1 MKHKCSLKRFLSL
14 LLAMGIIIAS
24 ALPSTGQRVLAADA
38 SASAAESLVAHY
50 KFDGNFKDT
59 SSDSTGTAEGGA
71 APTLTSDSV
80 RGQVMKSGSGF
91 SWIKTSNPLY
101 EQEGLDGFT
110 VGAWVKANA
119 VDTFNGIWSF
129 ASGNG
134 NTNGFF
140 GMSTNGSLYFND
152 NPSNPTYQDMKEF
165 GGTITV
171 GDWAYITVVMDEE
184 KISMY
189 KDGLLAKELIP
200 STPSDSFLV
209 GEGAPYMLNFVS
221 QQQFLYFGT
230 ASPHYWASGDFYL
243 DDLKVYDKALSGVE
257 VLGEY
262 LADVVTAQAFVDAD
276 SEALTLPESVI
287 DNLELPATGSSGYT
301 TITWSSGN
309 KAVIEDDGTVTR
321 PSAETTV
328 ELTANV
334 SLGQA
339 RKTKTISVKVPASDD
354 SSDLAY
360 YKEQLSLRA
369 GYIAS
374 DLSLPTSIGKAEIS
388 WGSSNGSVLTVVDG
402 TAKVTRPADTNAKVT
417 LKATLSLG
425 TATETKEFSLV
436 VLAQGANVA
445 TYVSND
451 PALSTESL
459 KGQAGGMKIAA
470 EEEDGSY
477 AVLHKNQPIMYTAL
491 GAKAYAAPA
500 LFRMADG
507 TFGLVAGDGGSNG
520 TILLYTSD
528 DLIDYAN
535 ERQVTLPGLSSIQKL
550 SCVYDLTEKQY
561 LLYAEDQSGVVHTY
575 TSSDLTDFAST
586 ETPAGFSFAAVQNAP
601 SDAVWASELALTQ
614 AEYDKLTAKFTNP
627 YNTELTGKV
636 PEEVTVA
643 VGGDAEAALDAA
655 VGSLN
660 ATYSNGETAT
670 YTVRWN
676 VDDLEEVDTSR
687 PGNEY
692 TIRGTIGGSTYY
704 TEALEPLI
712 EERADPCIAYDAKR
726 DCYYFTA
733 TYPLNGKD
741 GADGNDRLVIRKADT
756 IEGLATAEE
765 YVIWDESEVVG
776 FEQFIWAPEL
786 RYIGGSWY
794 FLSTAALDGTGY
806 SFNLRPFLMKC
817 NNPDDITNPES
828 RGEPQRIKL
837 KAGDTSGLGAM
848 SLDMTY
854 FEVGGKAYY
863 AWADFTRNQANP
875 NGVSSIYLASV
886 DPSDP
891 TQLTSNC
898 VVIAVPEYSWEV
910 QRFVVNEGPSVLLHD
925 GKVYM
930 TFSASGTGSEY
941 CIGLLTADA
950 NADLLNPASWTKTPY
965 PIMTS
970 GDFNDELCGPG
981 HNSFT
986 VNEAGDPVIVYH
998 ARPTVLHQY
1007 HSGDPLYDACRYA
1020 YVKPVFFD
1028 SEGVPV
1034 LNMSDEEFVKGG
1046 TSVEVTLKVEGEAQE
1061 AEPVLEYN
1069 FDEPLQADT
1078 AADSAGSNDAT
1089 LVGGQY
1095 VDDPDYGQV
1104 LYLDGDTS
1112 VGGHDSYL
1120 EFPQGF
1126 FDDMDSMTISMDVNK
1141 VTRTGYTFTFAVGQD
1156 RNAYLIFNLTPTE
1169 FKLAITTGSYSTEQ
1183 TASWNGAYPN
1193 NSRTWVNMKL
1203 VITPDRLSIY
1213 RNGELVAENRE
1224 ISISIS
1230 NLGDNLKAYLGKSF
1244 YDEDLYFRGYFDNVK
1259 VYNYAMSDWEIQ
1271 TAYAQE
1277 EATRLAM
1284 LGDVRRVADTF
1295 EIPDADDIRG
1305 NITLPAQKDGVSI
1318 SWTSSNEDVIST
1330 AVVEHEGYDSTPAG
1344 VVTRG
1349 ETDKTVT
1356 LTAVFSKD
1364 GQQSVTKTYDVVV
1377 KAKAEPVSEEDYVGY
1392 LFVHFTGNEAAASHE
1407 QTYFSIST
1415 DGLHWTDLNDN
1426 QPVLTSTIGE
1436 SGLRDHYIA
1445 RSPEGDRY
1453 FMIATDLSI
1462 YHNAGNWAGAG
1473 SDGSH
1478 GIVVWESDDLVHW
1491 SEPWIAEIAPENA
1504 GCTWAPEFIYDEI
1517 TGEYVVY
1524 WSATT
1529 IELNENE
1536 EITQEYE
1543 NHAIYYA
1550 KTRDFRTFT
1559 EPVLYHAGGND
1570 SNGVR
1575 IKVIDSTM
1583 IEDDGKY
1590 YRYTKNE
1597 SRGIIE
1603 IDVADSVLGTFTPIE
1618 STTLSTT
1625 LPDQQG
1631 AVEGPI
1637 IFKLNEKDAEGN
1649 DQWCLMVDR
1658 FARGQ
1663 GYYPLIT
1670 TDLASGEFTL
1680 LNDGDFT
1687 MPSKYRH
1694 GYVMPITAAEY
1705 DALQSAFGGED
1716 YVSTQKLQEMIE
1728 AAEAIDV
1735 SLLTE
1740 ESAAALAAGIAA
1752 AEEALEGG
1760 FATTAAADAAAAA
1773 LQDILD
1779 DLTYLLTRLE
1789 VTPPTK
1795 TTYTQ
1800 GEPLDITGMVVT
1812 AIYADGST
1820 ANVTANFTVSGYHA
1834 QTTGTQT
1841 VTVTYTET
1849 GVTKTATFTVTVQA
1863 AGEEPVAVTGVT
1875 LNTGATELTVGQ
1887 SMLLIATV
1895 KPDNA
1900 TNQAVRWTS
1909 SDSDVATVDS
1919 DGTVKAVAA
1928 GEAIITVTTKDGGK
1942 TATCTV
1948 IVTEIPV
1955 TTYTLTV
1962 AGGSGSGSYEA
1973 GAQVTITANAPETG
1987 MRFKA
1992 WEAEGITLTDPTANP
2007 LTITMPEGDV
2017 TLTATY
2023 EKIPE
2028 TVTTHTVTL
2037 NANGGTVTPSTL
2049 TVEDGETTVLP
2060 TPYRAGSYRF
2070 LGWFDASG
2078 KQYTAFTPITEDVT
2092 LTARWQ
2098 YTGGSHGDP
2107 VEPSKPVEEP
2117 EEQPEQPATSYSD
2130 VKPADWY
2137 AEAVAFVSE
2146 NGLMDGVGGGRF
2158 NPDGAVTRAM
2168 VWTVLARMAG
2178 EDTNGGATWYS
2189 KAQEWAMRTGVSD
2202 GTNPTASITREQ
2214 LAAMLYRYEG
2224 SPAVSGDLSAYPDAN
2239 EVSDWAVD
2247 AMVWATEEGV
2257 INGIGGKLSPKTG
2270 ATRAQLATMLMR
2282 FCQW

>member
-1 MKHKCSLKRFLSL
+1 MKRKSGLMRFLSL
-14 LLAMGIIIAS
+14 MLAMGTVLAS
-24 ALPSTGQRVLAADA
+24 VLPSAGQRVLAVGA
-38 SASAAESLVAHY
+38 SSSAAESLVAHY
-50 KFDGNFKDT
+50 KFDGDFKEAGGT
-59 SSDSTGTAEGGA
+59 VTGTQEGTNPPSIQTDSTR
-71 APTLTSDSV
+71 S
-80 RGQVMKSGSGF
+80 QVMKSGSGF

-119 VDTFNGIWSF
+119 VDTWNGIWSF

-165 GGTITV
+165 GGTITTGGWV
-171 GDWAYITVVMDEE
+171 YITVVMDGQ

-189 KDGLLAKELIP
+189 KDGLLAKELTP
-200 STPSDSFLV
+200 STL
-209 GEGAPYMLNFVS
+209 GAQLGQGTPYMLNFVS

-230 ASPHYWASGDFYL
+230 ASPHYWHSGDFYL
-243 DDLKVYDKALSGVE
+243 DDLKVYDKALSGAE

-262 LADVVTAQAFVDAD
+262 LADAVTARSFVNAD
-276 SEALTLPESVI
+276 LEALTLPGTAIES
-287 DNLELPATGSSGYT
+287 LTLPTAGESGYT
-301 TITWSSGN
+301 TIAWESDN
-309 KAVIEDDGTVTR
+309 QDVIANNGTVTR
-321 PSAETTV
+321 PDSNATV
-328 ELTANV
+328 QLTATI
-334 SLGQA
+334 SLGEIQD
-339 RKTKTISVKVPASDD
+339 TKRFSITVPARND
-354 SSDLAY
+354 STDLAY

-388 WGSSNGSVLTVVDG
+388 WGSRNDDVLTVVGG
-402 TAKVTRPADTNAKVT
+402 TAKVTRPADTNANVT
-417 LKATLSLG
+417 LTATLTLG
-425 TATETKEFSLV
+425 KVSTSKAFSLV

-470 EEEDGSY
+470 EAEDGSY

-500 LFRMADG
+500 LFRMANG
-507 TFGLVAGDGGSNG
+507 TTFGLVAGDGGSNG
-520 TILLYTSD
+520 NILLYTSE

-535 ERQVTLPGLSSIQKL
+535 ERQVTLPGLSSIAKL

-575 TSSDLTDFAST
+575 TSSDLRNFVSTDASGFTFAQ
-586 ETPAGFSFAAVQNAP
+586 VQNAP

-614 AEYDKLTAKFTNP
+614 KEYNKLTAKFTNP
-627 YNTELTGKV
+627 YNTSIDSVTK
-636 PEEVTVA
+636 EVTVA
-643 VGGDAEAALDAA
+643 VGGDAEEALDKA

-660 ATYSNGETAT
+660 ATYSNGVERT

-676 VDDLEEVDTSR
+676 AADLEKVDTSR
-687 PGNEY
+687 PGIKY
-692 TIRGTIGGSTYY
+692 TVRGTIGGSSYY

-712 EERADPCIAYDAKR
+712 EERADPCIAYDAQRK
-726 DCYYFTA
+726 CYYFTA

-741 GADGNDRLVIRKADT
+741 GADGNDRLVIRKAST

-794 FLSTAALDGTGY
+794 FLSTAALDGSGY

-817 NNPDDITNPES
+817 NNPDDITNPDS
-828 RGEPQRIKL
+828 WGKPQRIQL
-837 KAGDTSGLGAM
+837 KSGDSTGLSAM

-854 FEVGGKAYY
+854 FEVGDKAYY
-863 AWADFTRNQANP
+863 AWADFTSNAANP

-910 QRFVVNEGPSVLLHD
+910 QRFTVNEGPSVLLHD

-970 GDFNDELCGPG
+970 GDFNDALCGPG

-1007 HSGDPLYDACRYA
+1007 HGGDPLYDACRYA

-1046 TSVEVTLKVEGEAQE
+1046 TSVEVTLKVEGEAQ
-1061 AEPVLEYN
+1061 AAKPVLEYN
-1069 FDEPLQADT
+1069 FDETLQADT
-1078 AADSAGSNDAT
+1078 AADRVGSNDAT

-1126 FDDMDSMTISMDVNK
+1126 FDKMDSMTISMDVNK

-1213 RNGELVAENRE
+1213 RNGELVAENQE

-1230 NLGDNLKAYLGKSF
+1230 NLGDNLRAYLGKSF

-1277 EATRLAM
+1277 EAARIAM
-1284 LGDVRRVADTF
+1284 LEDVQRVAETF
-1295 EIPDADDIRG
+1295 QIPDADDIRG

-1318 SWTSSNEDVIST
+1318 SWTSSKEDVIST

-1349 ETDKTVT
+1349 ETDETVK

-1364 GQQSVTKTYDVVV
+1364 GQDSVTKTYDVVV

-1529 IELNENE
+1529 IELNADE

-1559 EPVLYHAGGND
+1559 EPVLYHAGGED
-1570 SNGVR
+1570 GSGKR

-1583 IEDDGKY
+1583 IEDGGKY

-1597 SRGIIE
+1597 SRGVIE
-1603 IDVADSVLGTFTPIE
+1603 IDVADSVLGTFKPIA
-1618 STTLSTT
+1618 STDLSTT
-1625 LPDQQG
+1625 LPNKQG

-1637 IFKLNEKDAEGN
+1637 IFKLNEKSADGKT
-1649 DQWCLMVDR
+1649 QWCLMVDR

-1670 TDLASGEFTL
+1670 TNLASGDFTL
-1680 LNDGDFT
+1680 LDNDDFS
-1687 MPSKYRH
+1687 MPIKYRH
-1694 GYVMPITAAEY
+1694 GYVMPVTAAEY
-1705 DALQSAFGGED
+1705 DALQRAYGNN
-1716 YVSTQKLQEMIE
+1716 
-1728 AAEAIDV
+1728 AAV
-1735 SLLTE
+1735 
-1740 ESAAALAAGIAA
+1740 
-1752 AEEALEGG
+1752 
-1760 FATTAAADAAAAA
+1760 
-1773 LQDILD
+1773 
-1779 DLTYLLTRLE
+1779 
-1789 VTPPTK
+1789 
-1795 TTYTQ
+1795 
-1800 GEPLDITGMVVT
+1800 
-1812 AIYADGST
+1812 
-1820 ANVTANFTVSGYHA
+1820 
-1834 QTTGTQT
+1834 
-1841 VTVTYTET
+1841 
-1849 GVTKTATFTVTVQA
+1849 
-1863 AGEEPVAVTGVT
+1863 EEPVAVTGVT

-1887 SMLLIATV
+1887 STLLIATV
-1895 KPDNA
+1895 APEDA
-1900 TNQAVRWTS
+1900 TNQNVRWTS
-1909 SDSDVATVDS
+1909 SDSTIATVDS

-1928 GEAIITVTTKDGGK
+1928 GEAIITVTTEDGGK
-1942 TATCTV
+1942 TATCT
-1948 IVTEIPV
+1948 I
-1955 TTYTLTV
+1955 
-1962 AGGSGSGSYEA
+1962 
-1973 GAQVTITANAPETG
+1973 
-1987 MRFKA
+1987 
-1992 WEAEGITLTDPTANP
+1992 
-2007 LTITMPEGDV
+2007 
-2017 TLTATY
+2017 
-2023 EKIPE
+2023 
-2028 TVTTHTVTL
+2028 TVTKQQG
-2037 NANGGTVTPSTL
+2037 GGTHV
-2049 TVEDGETTVLP
+2049 
-2060 TPYRAGSYRF
+2060 
-2070 LGWFDASG
+2070 
-2078 KQYTAFTPITEDVT
+2078 
-2092 LTARWQ
+2092 
-2098 YTGGSHGDP
+2098 DP
-2107 VEPSKPVEEP
+2107 VKPGKPVEEP
-2117 EEQPEQPATSYSD
+2117 EEQPEASYSD
-2130 VKPADWY
+2130 VRPTDWY
-2137 AEAVAFVSE
+2137 AEAVEYVSVQ
-2146 NGLMDGVGGGRF
+2146 GLMTGVGNGKF
-2158 NPDGAVTRAM
+2158 SPDTSVTRAM

-2178 EDTNGGATWYS
+2178 ENTDGGATWYA
-2189 KAQEWAMRTGVSD
+2189 KAQAWAMETGVSD
-2202 GTNPTASITREQ
+2202 GTNPTGSITREQ
-2214 LAAMLYRYEG
+2214 LAAMLYRFEG
-2224 SPAVSGDLSAYPDAN
+2224 SPAVSGNLNAYPDAN

-2247 AMVWATEEGV
+2247 AMVWATQEGI

>member
-1 MKHKCSLKRFLSL
+1 MKRKSSLKRFLSL
-14 LLAMGIIIAS
+14 ILAMGTVIAS
-24 ALPSTGQRVLAADA
+24 VLPSAGQRILAV
-38 SASAAESLVAHY
+38 SSPGSAAESLAAYY
-50 KFDGNFKDT
+50 KFDSNFDDT
-59 SSDSTGTAEGGA
+59 CSESTGTAEGGA

-80 RGQVMKSGSGF
+80 REQVMKSGSGF

-101 EQEGLDGFT
+101 KQEELDGFT

-119 VDTFNGIWSF
+119 VDTFNGIWSIS
-129 ASGNG
+129 SGTG
-134 NTNGFF
+134 DTNGFF
-140 GMSTNGSLYFND
+140 GLSTNGSLYFND

-165 GGTITV
+165 GGTITT

-189 KDGLLAKELIP
+189 KDGLLVKELIP
-200 STPSDSFLV
+200 STPSDSALV

-230 ASPHYWASGDFYL
+230 ASPHYWHSGDFYL

-262 LADVVTAQAFVDAD
+262 LADAVTAQAFVDAD

-301 TITWSSGN
+301 TITWSSDN
-309 KAVIEDDGTVTR
+309 EDVIEDDGTVTR

-328 ELTANV
+328 ELTATV

-402 TAKVTRPADTNAKVT
+402 TAKVTRPADTNADVT
-417 LKATLSLG
+417 LTATLSLG

-436 VLAQGANVA
+436 VLAQGANVV

-643 VGGDAEAALDAA
+643 VDGDAEEALDKA

-660 ATYSNGETAT
+660 AKYSNGETAT

-676 VDDLEEVDTSR
+676 VDDLEKVDTSR

-712 EERADPCIAYDAKR
+712 EERADPCIAYDAER

-756 IEGLATAEE
+756 IEGLATAKE
-765 YVIWDESEVVG
+765 YVIWDESEDVG

-794 FLSTAALDGTGY
+794 FLSTAALDGNGY

-817 NNPDDITNPES
+817 NNPDDITNPAS
-828 RGEPQRIKL
+828 WGEPQRIKL
-837 KAGDTSGLGAM
+837 EAGDTSGLGAM

-854 FEVGGKAYY
+854 FEVGNKAYY
-863 AWADFTRNQANP
+863 AWADFTRNAANP

-886 DPSDP
+886 DPSNP

-941 CIGLLTADA
+941 CIGLLTADED
-950 NADLLNPASWTKTPY
+950 ADLLDPDSWTKTPY

-1069 FDEPLQADT
+1069 FDETLQADT

-1230 NLGDNLKAYLGKSF
+1230 DLGDNLKAYLGKSF

-1277 EATRLAM
+1277 EAARLAM

-1658 FARGQ
+1658 FAIGQ

-1705 DALQSAFGGED
+1705 DALQSAFGGTD
-1716 YVSTQKLQEMIE
+1716 YVSTQKLQETIK
-1728 AAEAIDV
+1728 AAKAIDS
-1735 SLLTE
+1735 SLLTV
-1740 ESAAALAAGIAA
+1740 ESTTVLAAGIAA
-1752 AEEALEGG
+1752 AEEALKAG
-1760 FATTAAADAAAAA
+1760 FETTAAADAAAAA

-1820 ANVTANFTVSGYHA
+1820 ANVAANFTVSGYHA

-1841 VTVTYTET
+1841 VTVTYTEA
-1849 GVTKTATFTVTVQA
+1849 GVTKTATFTVSVQA

-1900 TNQAVRWTS
+1900 TNQAVSWTS

-1928 GEAIITVTTKDGGK
+1928 GEAIITVTTEDGGK

-1948 IVTEIPV
+1948 
-1955 TTYTLTV
+1955 
-1962 AGGSGSGSYEA
+1962 
-1973 GAQVTITANAPETG
+1973 
-1987 MRFKA
+1987 
-1992 WEAEGITLTDPTANP
+1992 
-2007 LTITMPEGDV
+2007 
-2017 TLTATY
+2017 
-2023 EKIPE
+2023 
-2028 TVTTHTVTL
+2028 TVTKQQG
-2037 NANGGTVTPSTL
+2037 GGTHV
-2049 TVEDGETTVLP
+2049 
-2060 TPYRAGSYRF
+2060 
-2070 LGWFDASG
+2070 
-2078 KQYTAFTPITEDVT
+2078 
-2092 LTARWQ
+2092 
-2098 YTGGSHGDP
+2098 DP
-2107 VEPSKPVEEP
+2107 VKPGKPVEEP
-2117 EEQPEQPATSYSD
+2117 EEQPEASYSD
-2130 VKPADWY
+2130 VRPTDWY
-2137 AEAVAFVSE
+2137 AEAVEYVSVQ
-2146 NGLMDGVGGGRF
+2146 GLMTGVGNGKF
-2158 NPDGAVTRAM
+2158 SPDTSVTRAM

-2178 EDTNGGATWYS
+2178 ENTDGGATWYA
-2189 KAQEWAMRTGVSD
+2189 KAQAWAMETGVSD
-2202 GTNPTASITREQ
+2202 GTNPTGSITREQ
-2214 LAAMLYRYEG
+2214 LAAMLYRFEG
-2224 SPAVSGDLSAYPDAN
+2224 SPAVSGNLNAYPDAN

-2247 AMVWATEEGV
+2247 AMVWATQEGI